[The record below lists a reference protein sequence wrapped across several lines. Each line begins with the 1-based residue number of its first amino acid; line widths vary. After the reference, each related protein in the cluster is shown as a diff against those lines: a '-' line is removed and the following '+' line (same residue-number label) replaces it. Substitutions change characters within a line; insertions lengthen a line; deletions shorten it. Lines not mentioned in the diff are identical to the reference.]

1 MHPIQEEFAN
11 PGRWLTRLAEETDG
25 YRRLVRESG
34 GNARAA
40 YRLARARCSATPG
53 REPCLEDLQAAA
65 QLLATKLGSSGAL
78 PIQSLLPSA
87 KSAPPEAKSAPPAA
101 KSAPPNVKAALK
113 PKSSPPH
120 VSSAPPAPSSPERR
134 AANKI
139 RARQSAPTL

>member
-11 PGRWLTRLAEETDG
+11 PGHWLTRLAEESDG

-34 GNARAA
+34 GTARAA
-40 YRLARARCSATPG
+40 YRVARARCSATPG

-65 QLLATKLGSSGAL
+65 QLLATKLGSSSAL
-78 PIQSLLPSA
+78 PIQSLLPGA
-87 KSAPPEAKSAPPAA
+87 KSAPPEA

-113 PKSSPPH
+113 PKSAPPH

-134 AANKI
+134 AASKV
-139 RARQSAPTL
+139 RARQSAPTF